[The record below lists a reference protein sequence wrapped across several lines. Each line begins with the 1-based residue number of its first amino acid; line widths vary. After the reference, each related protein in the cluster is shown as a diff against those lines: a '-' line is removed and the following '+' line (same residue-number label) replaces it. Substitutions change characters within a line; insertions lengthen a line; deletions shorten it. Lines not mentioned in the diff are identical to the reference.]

1 MIVDVPL
8 GSLPEEAP
16 PAAAA
21 ASPLQPAGSAGELAE
36 TPNVRE
42 LISRAGKMFLGELG
56 EPVASGDGPAV
67 TETTNSLI
75 IDVVDAIKELFTT
88 SASEIKSSCGG
99 LTEKQARG
107 YLLADLLGRFEL
119 VFDGHAGDAG
129 NCAGTQAKA
138 AKDEATLAA
147 KAARKR
153 AAPGERDSAAAKRRA
168 PMFSRR
174 RTTSGCRVGPRL

>member
-56 EPVASGDGPAV
+56 EPVASGDGRAV
-67 TETTNSLI
+67 QETTNSLL
-75 IDVVDAIKELFTT
+75 IDVVDAMRELFTT
-88 SASEIKSSCGG
+88 SKKEIAASCGG
-99 LTEKQARG
+99 LTELQARG
-107 YLLADLLGRFEL
+107 YLLADLLGRFDL
-119 VFDGHAGDAG
+119 VYDNHADEAG
-129 NCAGTQAKA
+129 RRAGTQAKA
-138 AKDEATLAA
+138 RRW
-147 KAARKR
+147 RKR
-153 AAPGERDSAAAKRRA
+153 QEMP
-168 PMFSRR
+168 
-174 RTTSGCRVGPRL
+174 RTRGGPRR